1 MEKISLGAFVRDSR
15 TKEVI
20 AMHRSRFVLISTVLL
35 FLLSCASG
43 EENARTL
50 YNQALFE
57 QRDGNEELAKELL
70 NHIVSEYP
78 ATEVA
83 TDADEQ
89 LEKLSLV
96 GALSSITKVSRI
108 EANEQSAISTVRN
121 IASYQF
127 TYYVITASPPAY
139 APDLT
144 ALAKGGHLGREVAS
158 TGGRD
163 GYRFTT
169 QGGANQFTVN
179 ADPLIPGKTGER
191 HFFAD
196 ESGVIRWSRE
206 GPAGAE
212 SLPVK

>member
-15 TKEVI
+15 TKEVV

-35 FLLSCASG
+35 FLLSCASA

-50 YNQALFE
+50 YNQALSE

-70 NHIVSEYP
+70 NQIVSEYP

-83 TDADEQ
+83 TDANEQ
-89 LEKLSLV
+89 LDKLSLV
-96 GALSSITKVSRI
+96 GALSRITKVSRI
-108 EANEQSAISTVRN
+108 EANEQSAYSTVLN
-121 IASYQF
+121 IVTSHI
-127 TYYVITASPPAY
+127 TYSATTAPYDY

-144 ALAKGGHLGREVAS
+144 ALAESGLLGREVAS
-158 TGGRD
+158 TGGRY

-212 SLPVK
+212 NLPVK

>member
-1 MEKISLGAFVRDSR
+1 
-15 TKEVI
+15 
-20 AMHRSRFVLISTVLL
+20 MHRSRFVLISTVLL

-83 TDADEQ
+83 TDANEQ
-89 LEKLSLV
+89 LDKLSLV

-108 EANEQSAISTVRN
+108 EANEQSAISTVLN
-121 IASYQF
+121 IAGYQF
-127 TYYVITASPPAY
+127 TYGVTIAPYDY

-191 HFFAD
+191 HFFID
-196 ESGVIRWSRE
+196 ENSVIRWSRE